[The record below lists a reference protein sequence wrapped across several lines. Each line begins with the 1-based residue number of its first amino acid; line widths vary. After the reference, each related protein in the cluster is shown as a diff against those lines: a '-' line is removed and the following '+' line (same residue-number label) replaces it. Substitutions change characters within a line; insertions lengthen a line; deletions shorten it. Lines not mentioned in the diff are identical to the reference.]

1 MYIFVKTIKIM
12 KRILLSLAVASIAL
26 FNSCTDDILDIK
38 FNVNMV
44 KVTFILPSQTAAG
57 TFDLDPTS
65 VDLNLDSIAKANNV
79 SLDKIKSAK
88 VHSATIKILS
98 PSDMTFNP
106 LSSASLSVKA
116 PGSGLATGR
125 RMCSVS
131 SVPRDVKEL
140 TLETSGEDLLPLIR
154 NPFEVW
160 ATLTTT
166 EPIAQ
171 ASTLEATV
179 VFEIV
184 ANPTK

>member
-1 MYIFVKTIKIM
+1 M
-12 KRILLSLAVASIAL
+12 KKILLSLAVASMAFL
-26 FNSCTDDILDIK
+26 NSCTDDILDIK

-57 TFDLDPTS
+57 TFDLDPTL

-79 SLDKIKSAK
+79 SIDKIKSAK

-98 PSDMTFNP
+98 PTDMTFNP
-106 LSSASLSVKA
+106 LSSASLSCREK
-116 PGSGLATGR
+116 GSGLATGK
-125 RMCSVS
+125 RMCSIS
-131 SVPRDVKEL
+131 NVPRDVKEL
-140 TLETSGEDLLPLIR
+140 TLETSGEDLLPIIKM
-154 NPFEVW
+154 PFEVW
-160 ATLTTT
+160 ATITTT